1 MREDEVISLLALD
14 NAGLAVAKDLF
25 GWEAIIR
32 LPKDF
37 HKPHRPDNSAALAF
51 TGHGETRQLAVAE
64 VWQKYQQFASTE
76 VGLQAISDA
85 HGQFMFRF

>member
-1 MREDEVISLLALD
+1 MREDEIISLLALD
-14 NAGLAVAKDLF
+14 NAGLTVDKDLF

-37 HKPHRPDNSAALAF
+37 NRPQQQSNTVSLAF
-51 TGHGETRQLAVAE
+51 TGHGESRQLAVAE

-76 VGLQAISDA
+76 AGLQTICDN
-85 HGQFMFRF
+85 HGQVMFRV